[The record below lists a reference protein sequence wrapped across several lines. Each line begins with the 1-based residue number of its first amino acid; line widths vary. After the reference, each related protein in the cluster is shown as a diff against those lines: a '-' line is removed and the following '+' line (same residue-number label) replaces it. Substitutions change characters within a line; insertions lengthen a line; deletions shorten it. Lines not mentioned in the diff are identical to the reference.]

1 MKAADMIIDIGLRLV
16 LWRNLVTQEGTYEE
30 ILKCDSLTAKYLNG
44 RKNLCSQKKIEN
56 INFVEIKLEKET
68 TFKI

>member
-1 MKAADMIIDIGLRLV
+1 MEEFGLLKKAL
-16 LWRNLVTQEGTYEE
+16 TKK

-56 INFVEIKLEKET
+56 INFVEIKGARET